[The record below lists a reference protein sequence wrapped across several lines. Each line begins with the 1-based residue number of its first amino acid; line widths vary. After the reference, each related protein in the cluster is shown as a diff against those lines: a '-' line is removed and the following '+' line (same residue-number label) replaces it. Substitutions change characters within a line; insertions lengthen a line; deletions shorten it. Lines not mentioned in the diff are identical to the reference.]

1 MLPRCAISDA
11 CWTRLGH
18 LPTLDLRQIGKT
30 TMKKMPT
37 LQPNLFDVPAAAAK
51 TDLPPNIQT
60 APLKPLV
67 QALLTD
73 FIAAWRV
80 PVGKDEVKS

>member
-11 CWTRLGH
+11 CWTRLDH
-18 LPTLDLRQIGKT
+18 LPTLDLRLIGKT
-30 TMKKMPT
+30 TMKKMLT
-37 LQPNLFDVPAAAAK
+37 LQPNLFDVPTAAAK

-73 FIAAWRV
+73 LIAARRF

>member
-1 MLPRCAISDA
+1 
-11 CWTRLGH
+11 
-18 LPTLDLRQIGKT
+18 
-30 TMKKMPT
+30 MPT
-37 LQPNLFDVPAAAAK
+37 LQPNLFDVPTAAAK

-60 APLKPLV
+60 APLKTLV

-73 FIAAWRV
+73 FIAARRV

>member
-1 MLPRCAISDA
+1 
-11 CWTRLGH
+11 
-18 LPTLDLRQIGKT
+18 
-30 TMKKMPT
+30 MKKMPT
-37 LQPNLFDVPAAAAK
+37 LQPNLFDVPTAAAK

-67 QALLTD
+67 QALL
-73 FIAAWRV
+73 IAARRV

>member
-1 MLPRCAISDA
+1 MLPRCEIFDA

-18 LPTLDLRQIGKT
+18 LPTLDLRPIGKT

-37 LQPNLFDVPAAAAK
+37 LQPNLFDVPTTAAK
-51 TDLPPNIQT
+51 TDLPQNIQT
-60 APLKPLV
+60 VPLKPLV

-73 FIAAWRV
+73 LIAARRFL
-80 PVGKDEVKS
+80 VGKDEVKS

>member
-1 MLPRCAISDA
+1 
-11 CWTRLGH
+11 
-18 LPTLDLRQIGKT
+18 
-30 TMKKMPT
+30 MKKMPT
-37 LQPNLFDVPAAAAK
+37 LHAEPIRCADGSSQGGLAS
-51 TDLPPNIQT
+51 NIQT

-73 FIAAWRV
+73 FIAARRV

>member
-18 LPTLDLRQIGKT
+18 LPTLDLRPIGKT
-30 TMKKMPT
+30 TMKKMPK
-37 LQPNLFDVPAAAAK
+37 LQPNLFDVPTTAAR
-51 TDLPPNIQT
+51 TDLPQNIQT

-73 FIAAWRV
+73 LIAARRF
-80 PVGKDEVKS
+80 PVGKDEMKL

>member
-1 MLPRCAISDA
+1 
-11 CWTRLGH
+11 
-18 LPTLDLRQIGKT
+18 
-30 TMKKMPT
+30 MKKMPT
-37 LQPNLFDVPAAAAK
+37 LQPNLFDVPTTPAK
-51 TDLPPNIQT
+51 TDVPQNIQT

-73 FIAAWRV
+73 FIAARRV

>member
-1 MLPRCAISDA
+1 MLPRCVIFDA

-18 LPTLDLRQIGKT
+18 LPTLDLRPIGKT

-37 LQPNLFDVPAAAAK
+37 LQPNLFDVPTAAK
-51 TDLPPNIQT
+51 TDLPQNIQT
-60 APLKPLV
+60 APLKLLV

-73 FIAAWRV
+73 LIAARRF

>member
-1 MLPRCAISDA
+1 
-11 CWTRLGH
+11 
-18 LPTLDLRQIGKT
+18 
-30 TMKKMPT
+30 MKKMPT
-37 LQPNLFDVPAAAAK
+37 LQPNLFDVPTAAK

-73 FIAAWRV
+73 FIAARRV